1 MVQMLKATNNPQ
13 QMVNQMMSNNPQVQQ
28 IINQYGDPKTA
39 FYKVAEEKGINP
51 DEILNLFK

>member
-1 MVQMLKATNNPQ
+1 MLKATNNPQ